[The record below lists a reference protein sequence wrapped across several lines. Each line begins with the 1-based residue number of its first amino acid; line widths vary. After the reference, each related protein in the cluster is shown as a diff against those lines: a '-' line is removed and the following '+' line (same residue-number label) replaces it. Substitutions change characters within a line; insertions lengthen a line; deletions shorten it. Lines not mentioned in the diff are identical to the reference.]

1 MAHTLPLLLKVH
13 CPPRGPLFILGRP
26 GDEKA
31 PGLEGPGAFFAS
43 EILASGAL
51 HAQLQAQFQA
61 QLQTQDRKSTRLNSS
76 HLVISYA
83 VFCLKQKHTDLVLE
97 QTLILRPA
105 ATGTCRCCNR

>member
-61 QLQTQDRKSTRLNSS
+61 QLQTQQFLHRLAAADEAGADWLDTTITRPSTSARSVVQL
-76 HLVISYA
+76 L
-83 VFCLKQKHTDLVLE
+83 
-97 QTLILRPA
+97 
-105 ATGTCRCCNR
+105 